1 MNEDA
6 DIFANFISQSF
17 KYMIVSSIFPAA
29 WKLSNVAPVFKKAS
43 KNSKENYRP
52 VSILLNVSKIYE
64 HLLFNQGNG
73 YFEHLFSKCQGGF

>member
-1 MNEDA
+1 MNENA
-6 DIFANFISQSF
+6 DIFANFTSQSF
-17 KYMIVSSIFPAA
+17 KYMIVSFIFPVT
-29 WKLSNVAPVFKKAS
+29 WKLSNVTPVFKQAS